1 MNTKTTKGTGSNEVL
16 TIGSQGSPMTSCLAW
31 TFFAIAIMFGV
42 AIFAVSFPIVFI
54 VMAAA
59 LLA

>member
-1 MNTKTTKGTGSNEVL
+1 MKTTKGTGSNEVL
-16 TIGSQGSPMTSCLAW
+16 TIGSQVNPLKSCLAW

-42 AIFAVSFPIVFI
+42 AIFAVSLPIVFV
-54 VMAAA
+54 VMVAA

>member
-1 MNTKTTKGTGSNEVL
+1 
-16 TIGSQGSPMTSCLAW
+16 MTSCLAW
-31 TFFAIAIMFGV
+31 TFFAIAIVFGV

>member
-1 MNTKTTKGTGSNEVL
+1 
-16 TIGSQGSPMTSCLAW
+16 MTSCLAW

-42 AIFAVSFPIVFI
+42 AIFAISFPIMI
-54 VMAAA
+54 VVMLAV

>member
-1 MNTKTTKGTGSNEVL
+1 MSVKTTKGTGSDEVF
-16 TIGSQGSPMTSCLAW
+16 TITNQSCPLKSCLAW

-42 AIFAVSFPIVFI
+42 AIFAISLPIVFV
-54 VMAAA
+54 VMVAA

>member
-1 MNTKTTKGTGSNEVL
+1 MK
-16 TIGSQGSPMTSCLAW
+16 SCLAW